1 MRCLSRQRMVSQFK
15 QFSQSKPTIQLF
27 QQNKL
32 YNVLVLHG
40 AKHGA
45 EPGCQIPA
53 YFSENI
59 GYSASHLCS
68 YVLREKSCNSLKHG
82 HFIYTFYQ
90 QWCGCFV
97 GMGGREAQRYR
108 RTRSMPTE
116 GKLNLTY
123 IPGLQSINITLNIPI
138 QIIFF
143 FLYSSLI
150 CLTGNL

>member
-1 MRCLSRQRMVSQFK
+1 MQCLSRQRTVSQFK

-27 QQNKL
+27 QQKKL
-32 YNVLVLHG
+32 CNVLVLLHG

-53 YFSENI
+53 YLSENV
-59 GYSASHLCS
+59 GYSVSHLCS
-68 YVLREKSCNSLKHG
+68 YVLREKFSNSLKHG
-82 HFIYTFYQ
+82 CFTYIFYQ

-97 GMGGREAQRYR
+97 GIGGREAQRYR
-108 RTRSMPTE
+108 RTRSMPTK

-123 IPGLQSINITLNIPI
+123 LPGLQSINITLNIPI

-143 FLYSSLI
+143 FGI
-150 CLTGNL
+150 HH